1 MPSYAGLVG
10 SVGRS
15 GVQFPLKL
23 GGQGARLLTAR
34 LRPQN
39 ALTLGIPTKGFHER
53 RWGSNREMDSR

>member
-15 GVQFPLKL
+15 GVQLLLYL

-39 ALTLGIPTKGFHER
+39 DLTLGIPTKGFRER
-53 RWGSNREMDSR
+53 KWSSNREMDSR